1 MNRRAIVGCSGAM
14 SDFSTAEEGATSGY
28 DAGIGSTCGSGVMWQ
43 EIGSAIA
50 GEFADLA
57 DLGEM
62 TRLCTRLVLAAVLGG
77 LLGFERETKG
87 KAAGVKTHMLVA
99 LGSAIFMIVPLQ
111 IGVDVGD
118 LTRVMQGMVTGV
130 GFLGAGTILKGSSE
144 ESVKGLTTAAGLWM
158 TSAIGMTAGLGQAG
172 SALLCTLFALLIF
185 ALMPRLMRI
194 ADRD

>member
-1 MNRRAIVGCSGAM
+1 MWQ
-14 SDFSTAEEGATSGY
+14 D
-28 DAGIGSTCGSGVMWQ
+28 IGSVVAAEFSDLP
-43 EIGSAIA
+43 SAA
-50 GEFADLA
+50 EL
-57 DLGEM
+57 
-62 TRLCTRLVLAAVLGG
+62 TRLCMRLLLAAVLGG

-111 IGVDVGD
+111 IGVEVGD

-130 GFLGAGTILKGSSE
+130 GFLGAGTILKGNSE

-172 SALLCTLFALLIF
+172 SALVCTLFALFIF
-185 ALMPRLMRI
+185 GLMPRLMRLI
-194 ADRD
+194 ERD